1 MLRRRIDAS
10 FVLAPKINNQKGRV
24 RAALASNGAALST
37 SDRSSDEGEGS
48 PRYLFSTPSS
58 LFELLHCG

>member
-10 FVLAPKINNQKGRV
+10 FVLALKINNQKGRV
-24 RAALASNGAALST
+24 RAALASNGAALFT
-37 SDRSSDEGEGS
+37 SDRSSDKDEGS
-48 PRYLFSTPSS
+48 PRSLFSTPSS